1 MIHCY
6 ETTLQL
12 LNPYCHEAFNGMG
25 HSDRNNIAKQ
35 HIHYEFNNVKSLR
48 TKYKLWYL
56 YAGGFMGIGAYL
68 LFFPPNFQHNWKTI
82 FFSFF
87 CVCGLVG
94 GSNVKGRDGIQW
106 GSGRLTS
113 PNPKGRDTEAS
124 VPDSKGR
131 NKSL

>member
-68 LFFPPNFQHNWKTI
+68 LFFPPNFQHNRKTI
-82 FFSFF
+82 FVCVRVSVGWWGEAMRRVVTGFSG
-87 CVCGLVG
+87 VQEG
-94 GSNVKGRDGIQW
+94 
-106 GSGRLTS
+106 
-113 PNPKGRDTEAS
+113 
-124 VPDSKGR
+124 
-131 NKSL
+131 